1 MWTEKKVTRREPEVK
16 VLPHVLSKEFAIVEF
31 AIVEFAI
38 VEFAVVEF
46 AVVEFAR
53 EELVKEPVCH
63 FGKRRVVE
71 L

>member
-1 MWTEKKVTRREPEVK
+1 MWTGKKVTRREPEVK

-31 AIVEFAI
+31 A
-38 VEFAVVEF
+38 VVEF

-53 EELVKEPVCH
+53 EEFVKEPVCH